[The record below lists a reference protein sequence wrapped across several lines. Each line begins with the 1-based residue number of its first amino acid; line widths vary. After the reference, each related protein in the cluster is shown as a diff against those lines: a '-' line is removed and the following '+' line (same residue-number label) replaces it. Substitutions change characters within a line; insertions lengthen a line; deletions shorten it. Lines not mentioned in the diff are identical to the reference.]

1 MKPEVANMEKNLIY
15 HQKGRDELYKTW
27 HASRE
32 HLCMY
37 IHSGGGSL
45 VCADRIFPLEE
56 GSLVFIA
63 AGAYHYTM
71 PDDPKNYDRSKLFST
86 AQQLHRVMT
95 LLGDDPLS
103 RFFANKAFVYAR
115 VEEKDREEVEKLF
128 CPEEGDALLY
138 AKLLQLLFFL
148 KKYTVDSTA
157 SPAGFL
163 SRAIAHIH
171 KNIAAPLD
179 VDGICAAINISKY
192 HFCRQFKQGTGM
204 TVMEYILKTRIVLAK
219 NDLRKTTLP
228 IMQISDNAGFSSPAY
243 FCRVFKQETG
253 LTPLQ
258 YRRKK
263 TDE

>member
-1 MKPEVANMEKNLIY
+1 MEKMLFY
-15 HQKGRDELYKTW
+15 RQRGRDELYKTW
-27 HASRE
+27 HASRNY
-32 HLCMY
+32 LCMY
-37 IHSGGGSL
+37 IHSQGGSL
-45 VCADRIFPLEE
+45 VCADRIFPLEQ

-71 PDDPKNYDRSKLFST
+71 PDDPQTYDRSKAFVT
-86 AQQLHRVMT
+86 PQQLHRVMT

-115 VEEKDREEVEKLF
+115 VEETDREEVEKLF
-128 CPEEGDALLY
+128 CPEKEEALLY
-138 AKLLQLLFFL
+138 AKLLRLLSFL
-148 KKYTVDSTA
+148 KKYAVDSAAT
-157 SPAGFL
+157 PTGFL
-163 SRAIAHIH
+163 SRAIEHIH
-171 KNIAAPLD
+171 KNISAPLD

-192 HFCRQFKQGTGM
+192 HFCRQFKKATGM

-219 NDLRKTTLP
+219 NDLRKTALP
-228 IMQISDNAGFSSPAY
+228 VAQISDSAGFSSPAY

-258 YRRKK
+258 YRRQK

>member
-1 MKPEVANMEKNLIY
+1 MTKVKKNLVY

-27 HASRE
+27 HASRD

-37 IHSGGGSL
+37 IHSQGGSL

-71 PDDPKNYDRSKLFST
+71 PDDPQNYDRSKLFT
-86 AQQLHRVMT
+86 TPQQLHRVME
-95 LLGDDPLS
+95 LLSDDPLS

-128 CPEEGDALLY
+128 CPEEGEALLY
-138 AKLLQLLFFL
+138 AKLLQLLSFL
-148 KKYTVDSTA
+148 KKYAVDSAAT
-157 SPAGFL
+157 PTGFL
-163 SRAIAHIH
+163 SRAIEYIH
-171 KNIAAPLD
+171 KNISAPLD
-179 VDGICAAINISKY
+179 VDSICAAINISKY
-192 HFCRQFKQGTGM
+192 HFCRQFKKATGM

-219 NDLRKTTLP
+219 NELRKTGLP
-228 IMQISDNAGFSSPAY
+228 VAQISDNAGFSSPAY
-243 FCRVFKQETG
+243 FCRAFKQETR

-258 YRRKK
+258 YRRQKA
-263 TDE
+263 DE